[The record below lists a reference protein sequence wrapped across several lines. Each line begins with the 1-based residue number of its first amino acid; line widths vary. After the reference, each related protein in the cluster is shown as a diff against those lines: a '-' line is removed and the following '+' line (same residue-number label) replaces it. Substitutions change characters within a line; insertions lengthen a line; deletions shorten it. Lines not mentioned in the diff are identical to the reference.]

1 MVYAAVQNGII
12 LDTFDSFEEAKDYID
27 DEIKKDFLSIM
38 FKRRLRKLF
47 KKNGNVALHS
57 YSILTIKEVFE
68 VK

>member
-12 LDTFDSFEEAKDYID
+12 LDTFDSFDEAKEYID
-27 DEIKKDFLSIM
+27 EEIKKDFLSIM

-47 KKNGNVALHS
+47 KKSGNVALHS